1 MKLAAKI
8 ALFIWIGII
17 LVISID
23 AYLSLRRDLETFRG
37 DMIRDARQYGR
48 IVQGVTA
55 SLWQERG
62 GTEAFNFLREAA
74 RESHPMRIRLVLPNA
89 PPGDPRA
96 PLVGNLGPRAL
107 RPGAEVVVEA
117 PQVGDEG
124 LLVTYRP
131 IVVNEEIKALLEIA
145 EPMTELREYAN
156 SALWRAAALLA
167 GSLAASGVLILIA
180 GLHLVGRP
188 LQKLMDKTR
197 RIGSG
202 DFGTPLKLKGRGELN
217 TLANALN
224 QMCDQLALS
233 HRQIQE
239 ESEAR
244 VAALEQLR
252 HAERLATVGRLAAGM
267 AHELGT
273 PLNVVSGRAQMIAS
287 GDLSPTDAARNATI
301 ISEQASRMTTLMR
314 QLLDFA
320 RRGSTRREP
329 TSLEHLVRGVLDL
342 LTSSAGK
349 KDVTVEM
356 HADPEL
362 PQVAVDPAKMQQV
375 VTNLV
380 LNGIQATHRG
390 GKVDV
395 ELSYLKAGDS
405 NGMQNDMAT
414 IVVQDT
420 GPGIPPEHLD
430 QLFEPFFT
438 TKDVGEGTGLGLS
451 IVYGIVEEHGGW
463 IEVAS
468 PPGAGARFTLFLPLE
483 ATQ

>member
-1 MKLAAKI
+1 
-8 ALFIWIGII
+8 
-17 LVISID
+17 
-23 AYLSLRRDLETFRG
+23 
-37 DMIRDARQYGR
+37 
-48 IVQGVTA
+48 
-55 SLWQERG
+55 
-62 GTEAFNFLREAA
+62 
-74 RESHPMRIRLVLPNA
+74 
-89 PPGDPRA
+89 
-96 PLVGNLGPRAL
+96 
-107 RPGAEVVVEA
+107 
-117 PQVGDEG
+117 
-124 LLVTYRP
+124 
-131 IVVNEEIKALLEIA
+131 
-145 EPMTELREYAN
+145 
-156 SALWRAAALLA
+156 
-167 GSLAASGVLILIA
+167 
-180 GLHLVGRP
+180 
-188 LQKLMDKTR
+188 
-197 RIGSG
+197 
-202 DFGTPLKLKGRGELN
+202 
-217 TLANALN
+217 
-224 QMCDQLALS
+224 
-233 HRQIQE
+233 
-239 ESEAR
+239 
-244 VAALEQLR
+244 
-252 HAERLATVGRLAAGM
+252 
-267 AHELGT
+267 
-273 PLNVVSGRAQMIAS
+273 MIAS

-301 ISEQASRMTTLMR
+301 ISEQASRMATLMR

-320 RRGSTRREP
+320 RRGSTRREL
-329 TSLEHLVRGVLDL
+329 TSLGRLVRGVLDL

-380 LNGIQATHRG
+380 LNGIQATPRG

-405 NGMQNDMAT
+405 NGMQNDMAK